1 MISSHW
7 DSRVSALRNLRRY
20 CLASSKLMEKVQKG
34 LFFVLLALFNSS
46 LCCYHRSECRR
57 QIEQNTTFFKKNTT
71 FETEALFT
79 TIHRLAHNNKRSL
92 YPA

>member
-46 LCCYHRSECRR
+46 LRRCKSRDVKERSAPA
-57 QIEQNTTFFKKNTT
+57 N
-71 FETEALFT
+71 
-79 TIHRLAHNNKRSL
+79 RSFS
-92 YPA
+92 ART

>member
-46 LCCYHRSECRR
+46 LSRRKSRDVKERFAPANRSFSAR
-57 QIEQNTTFFKKNTT
+57 T
-71 FETEALFT
+71 
-79 TIHRLAHNNKRSL
+79 
-92 YPA
+92 